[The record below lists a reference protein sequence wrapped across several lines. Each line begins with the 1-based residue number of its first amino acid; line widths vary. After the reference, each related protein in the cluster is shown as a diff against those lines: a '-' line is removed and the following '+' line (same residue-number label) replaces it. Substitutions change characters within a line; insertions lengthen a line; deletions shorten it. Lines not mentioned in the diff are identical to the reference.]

1 MQVRMMFLH
10 ALSPLHVGTGQGVGV
25 IDLPVA
31 REKGTGIPILPGS
44 SLKGVLRAAA
54 PDNMRVKVFGP
65 ETDQASAHA
74 GSVQIGDLHLLF
86 LPVRS
91 LRGTFAWVT
100 SPFLLQRFARDIGW
114 IEPQYRLNVQAVPK
128 VDHTAICLVPN
139 RPESVLTMKVKV
151 KENGQ
156 EKEKDR
162 VILEDLDLHPAPNED
177 LAKWADVLAPQMF
190 ADETWRGLFAE
201 RMCMVH
207 DDVMRFLL
215 DTALEVTARIR
226 LDEQTKTVQRGA
238 LWYEEA
244 LPAETIMAGLVVIS
258 PVKAT
263 DREIQTVLQQVTQ
276 KPLQLGGNATV
287 GRGLCQLSLL

>member
-1 MQVRMMFLH
+1 MQARLLFLH

-31 REKGTGIPILPGS
+31 REKPTGIPIVPGS

-74 GSVQIGDLHLLF
+74 GSVQVGDLHLLF

-100 SPFLLQRFARDIGW
+100 SPFLLQRFARDNGW
-114 IEPQYRLNVQAVPK
+114 VQNGLTLPQIPSVNQES
-128 VDHTAICLVPN
+128 TCIVPN
-139 RPESVLTMKVKV
+139 QPATVLTLDKSTVV
-151 KENGQ
+151 
-156 EKEKDR
+156 
-162 VILEDLDLHPAPNED
+162 LEDLDFQAQTD
-177 LAKWADVLAPQMF
+177 ATLAQWAASLAPLIF
-190 ADETWRGLFAE
+190 PNDATWQQHFRE
-201 RMCMVH
+201 RICVVH
-207 DDVMRFLL
+207 DNVMSYLL
-215 DTALEVTARIR
+215 DMALEVTARIR
-226 LDEQTKTVQRGA
+226 LDENTKTVARGA

-244 LPAETIMAGLVVIS
+244 LPAESILYGVVVIA

-263 DREIQTVLQQVTQ
+263 AQEVTQ
-276 KPLQLGGNATV
+276 TLKQITQQPLQLGGDATV
-287 GRGLCQLSLL
+287 GRGLCRLTML

>member
-1 MQVRMMFLH
+1 MQARMLFLH

-31 REKGTGIPILPGS
+31 REKGTGIPIVPGS
-44 SLKGVLRAAA
+44 SLKGVLRSLV
-54 PDNMRVKVFGP
+54 DDETLRKKVFGP
-65 ETDQASAHA
+65 DTSAAHEHA
-74 GSVQIGDLHLLF
+74 GSVQFGDLHLLF

-100 SPFLLQRFARDIGW
+100 SPFLLQRFTRDMAWVENGLAL
-114 IEPQYRLNVQAVPK
+114 PQAPALPGEDV
-128 VDHTAICLVPN
+128 CFVPN
-139 RPESVLTMKVKV
+139 QPHSDLVL
-151 KENGQ
+151 ENGAA
-156 EKEKDR
+156 K
-162 VILEDLDLHPAPNED
+162 VILEDLDLHAIED
-177 LAKWADVLAPQMF
+177 ATLAQWAATLAPQIF
-190 ADETWRGLFAE
+190 PGDATWQNLFKE
-201 RMCMVH
+201 RVCLVH
-207 DDVMRFLL
+207 DNVMRFLL

-226 LDEQTKTVQRGA
+226 LDEQTKTVQTGA

-244 LPAETIMAGLVVIS
+244 LPAETIMAGLVVVS

-263 DREIQTVLQQVTQ
+263 NQEIQTVLQQVTQ

>member
-1 MQVRMMFLH
+1 MQARLLFLH

-31 REKGTGIPILPGS
+31 REKPTGIPIVPGS

-65 ETDQASAHA
+65 ETDQASEHA
-74 GSVQIGDLHLLF
+74 GSVQVGDLHLLF

-100 SPFLLQRFARDIGW
+100 SPFLLQRFIRDNGW
-114 IEPQYRLNVQAVPK
+114 VQNDLNLPQRPSVGQEN
-128 VDHTAICLVPN
+128 ICMVPN
-139 RPESVLTMKVKV
+139 QPNTVLTLNDSTVV
-151 KENGQ
+151 
-156 EKEKDR
+156 
-162 VILEDLDLHPAPNED
+162 LEDLDFQAQTNVH
-177 LAKWADVLAPQMF
+177 LAQWAETLAPQIF
-190 ADETWRGLFAE
+190 PHDEAWQQHFRE
-201 RMCMVH
+201 RICVVH
-207 DDVMRFLL
+207 DNVMTYLL

-226 LDEQTKTVQRGA
+226 LDENTKTVARGA

-244 LPAETIMAGLVVIS
+244 LPAESILYGVVVIA

-263 DREIQTVLQQVTQ
+263 AQEVTQTLQQIAQ
-276 KPLQLGGNATV
+276 QPLQLGGDATV
-287 GRGLCQLSLL
+287 GRGLCRLTML